1 MRRRRVSIPIPARV
15 MATTVLAIGVFAIPT
30 TGTLSHVVK
39 PTGNAVPGDELRT
52 TVAAAT
58 VADELLP
65 SLARSAFL
73 TAGAPGGADSVTAVA
88 PLHAV
93 GGPTVEETDGPEPSI
108 HDPATARLL
117 DEEVAGTYLDDLLD
131 AARPAL
137 TRWPA
142 RGDTPVRYWLQPG
155 TDVPDFT
162 PGNDQR
168 VGEAFAVWEQSGIP
182 LSFVQT
188 PDSTEADI
196 IVVWASRF
204 DEPISGR
211 TRWMHDRRGWI
222 RSARVTIALHR
233 YTGELLDGDALHAIA
248 LHEVG
253 HALGMDHSSDLDD
266 VMAPRVHVRT
276 LSDADR
282 ATARLL
288 YRLPAGLHR

>member
-1 MRRRRVSIPIPARV
+1 
-15 MATTVLAIGVFAIPT
+15 MAAMALAV
-30 TGTLSHVVK
+30 GTLLTTAASTHGAAPAPVPSYLPDSY
-39 PTGNAVPGDELRT
+39 PT
-52 TVAAAT
+52 
-58 VADELLP
+58 
-65 SLARSAFL
+65 
-73 TAGAPGGADSVTAVA
+73 
-88 PLHAV
+88 
-93 GGPTVEETDGPEPSI
+93 EETDTPAPSI
-108 HDPATARLL
+108 SDSATAALL
-117 DEEVAGTYLDDLLD
+117 AVEGPGTYVNELLD
-131 AARPAL
+131 AARPSL

-142 RGDTPVRYWLQPG
+142 RGDAPVRYWLQPG
-155 TDVPDFT
+155 TDLPDYT
-162 PGNDQR
+162 PGNNER
-168 VGEAFAVWEQSGIP
+168 VGEAFDAWGQSGIP

-196 IVVWASRF
+196 IVVWMSRF